1 MFSFSNTYVTIF
13 RAILAL
19 AGWTALGLQL
29 HIVLDNASRD
39 GTTALMAV
47 GNFLSYF
54 TILTN
59 AAIALGLSISVL
71 APRSMASRWFET
83 PSVQTSLTGCIII
96 VSLIYHAALAKAWNP
111 QGLQWWTNFF
121 LHDAIP
127 VAWVLHWL
135 LFVPK
140 GNLNMRQPLL
150 WLVYPLLYLIWMMG
164 RGRFTGF
171 YPYPFVDV
179 AWHGYT
185 RVMENLVILTVGFV
199 VLFYLL
205 VLVDRWMGKYFDGF
219 FLRK

>member
-1 MFSFSNTYVTIF
+1 MFSFSNAYLFVF
-13 RAILAL
+13 RALLAL
-19 AGWTALGLQL
+19 VGWVALALQL
-29 HIVLDNASRD
+29 HIVLENAARE
-39 GTTALMAV
+39 GVALAMAI

-59 AAIALGLSISVL
+59 AAIALGLTLSVL
-71 APRSMASRWFET
+71 APRSKVSRWFST

-127 VAWVLHWL
+127 VAFVLHWL

-140 GNLNMRQPLL
+140 GNLNRRQPLL

-164 RGRFTGF
+164 RGQVTGF

-179 AWHGYT
+179 AWHGYV
-185 RVMENLVILTVGFV
+185 RVLENLVILIVGFV
-199 VLFYLL
+199 VWFYLL
-205 VLVDRWMGKYFDGF
+205 VLLDRWMGKYFDGF
-219 FLRK
+219 FLSK